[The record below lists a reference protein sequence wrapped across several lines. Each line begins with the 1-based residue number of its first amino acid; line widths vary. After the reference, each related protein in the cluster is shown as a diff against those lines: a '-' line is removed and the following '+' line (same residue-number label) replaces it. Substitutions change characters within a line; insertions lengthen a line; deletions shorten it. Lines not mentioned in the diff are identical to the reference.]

1 MTRAVR
7 IAALCLA
14 VALMAGCVEFLDL
27 LEITAYEE
35 SDDPRV
41 KKTGEVLR
49 EIEEERQVRNALDLF
64 AETGDPRYLEDAR
77 AIRPSD
83 TALKAYDLLLAQRSG
98 DPAAIR
104 AAKEALTL
112 AEAQRLNSIPGDD
125 QVFTAEHI
133 RRNVLGEILVAQT
146 NLLGGS
152 LNEDWSPPPP
162 DAPPEQHALYQD
174 YCETRRQIQSPPYN
188 DDLHYIP
195 LPPCDLGGQVA
206 VETEQLSPGD

>member
-1 MTRAVR
+1 MTRLLQL
-7 IAALCLA
+7 AACALLTLA
-14 VALMAGCVEFLDL
+14 LSGCVEFLDL

-77 AIRPSD
+77 AIRPND
-83 TALKAYDLLLAQRSG
+83 TALKAYDVLLAQRSG
-98 DPAAIR
+98 DPAAIA

-112 AEAQRLNSIPGDD
+112 AEAQRLNAIPGDD
-125 QVFTAEHI
+125 QVFTAQHI

-162 DAPPEQHALYQD
+162 DASPEQLALYQD
-174 YCETRRQIQSPPYN
+174 YCETRRQIQGPPYN
-188 DDLHYIP
+188 DDLSYIP
-195 LPPCDLGGQVA
+195 LPPC
-206 VETEQLSPGD
+206 